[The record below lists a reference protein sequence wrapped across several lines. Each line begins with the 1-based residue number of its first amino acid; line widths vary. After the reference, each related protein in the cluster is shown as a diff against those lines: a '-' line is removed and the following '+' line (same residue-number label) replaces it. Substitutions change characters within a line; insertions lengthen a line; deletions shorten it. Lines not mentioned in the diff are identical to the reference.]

1 MFPEIAFASIIILIS
16 LLAWRLV
23 RKKRTL
29 FTPNEKLLIA
39 YCQNNQFDK
48 FVDHFEKFK
57 INPNATDYV
66 FYIFFSI

>member
-1 MFPEIAFASIIILIS
+1 MFREIGVALVIIFIS
-16 LLAWRLV
+16 LLAWRKY

-66 FYIFFSI
+66 FIVSI